1 MYQVADG
8 KIVRFWGEQDL
19 SGLVTG
25 LGMLPGTK
33 LDSGEEFRGDLPIR
47 SPGKEHPAAR

>member
-8 KIVRFWGEQDL
+8 QIVRFGGEQDL
-19 SGLVTG
+19 YGLLVG

-33 LDSGEEFRGDLPIR
+33 LAF
-47 SPGKEHPAAR
+47 

>member
-19 SGLVTG
+19 FGLVTG

-33 LDSGEEFRGDLPIR
+33 LDFR
-47 SPGKEHPAAR
+47 